1 MTLND
6 LIRKAQA
13 LAMQMS
19 SGDVPL
25 SKDID
30 FEIATYKG
38 ELYGIIVDVKE
49 PMTMNKAERRA
60 LEAYP
65 RDDDMELNFR
75 RATIG

>member
-13 LAMQMS
+13 LAMQLS
-19 SGDVPL
+19 SGDVLL

-30 FEIATYKG
+30 FAIATYKG

-49 PMTMNKAERRA
+49 PEQ
-60 LEAYP
+60 
-65 RDDDMELNFR
+65 
-75 RATIG
+75 

>member
-19 SGDVPL
+19 SGDIPL

-38 ELYGIIVDVKE
+38 ESYGIIVDVKE
-49 PMTMNKAERRA
+49 PEQ
-60 LEAYP
+60 
-65 RDDDMELNFR
+65 
-75 RATIG
+75 